1 MSVPFHNKEIKT
13 PTTVYSQPVAFQVQ
27 TAPSVSVKVDKSAEA
42 GNVLVFGLCKYVF
55 HGVGVNERE
64 RELERVKLR

>member
-42 GNVLVFGLCKYVF
+42 GNVLGSGLCICVVQ
-55 HGVGVNERE
+55 GVGLDERE